1 MKMAH
6 DFMAARLVAQ
16 HCDELLKRGPRPG
29 ERASLLAAWRR
40 DLAQALADD
49 LTGLLSGDRL
59 DVIIG
64 EPESL
69 SGDAALM
76 RIGPVA
82 ANCLLRVGALG
93 GTSTET
99 VLLSADFATAI
110 ALTDR
115 SFGGDGK
122 LGGGVPEQLP
132 RSAALLIEEAAKMI
146 AQAITRVS
154 YGDAPEPLAP
164 VVRGEVIVRS
174 ESAGRLKPFDVDAPC
189 LLFAITIANRQGCEW
204 RLTLAMAAE
213 RLARL
218 LPGAGRPLP
227 LRTARAPADGM
238 AAPFANIPLPLHV
251 VVAEIEL
258 SLARLQAL
266 VPGDCFPLALG
277 RQVPLMVGER
287 VLAHGSIGTSED
299 RMAIRLARLPE
310 SAPVI
315 SPALPAK
322 ALPEGVAP

>member
-16 HCDELLKRGPRPG
+16 HCDALLKRGPRPQ

-49 LTGLLSGDRL
+49 LMGLLSGDRL
-59 DVIIG
+59 DVTIG

-69 SGDAALM
+69 SGEAALM

-82 ANCLLRVGALG
+82 ANCLLRVGGLG
-93 GTSTET
+93 GTSAET
-99 VLLSADFATAI
+99 VLLSADFATAV

-115 SFGGDGK
+115 SFGGEGK
-122 LGGGVPEQLP
+122 MGGGTPEQLP
-132 RSAALLIEEAAKMI
+132 RSAALLIEEAAKLI

-154 YGDAPEPLAP
+154 LGDAPAP
-164 VVRGEVIVRS
+164 SAPFVRGEVIVRS
-174 ESAGRLKPFDVDAPC
+174 ESAGRLKPFGTDAPC
-189 LLFAITIANRQGCEW
+189 LLFAINIANRQGCEW

-213 RLARL
+213 RLERL

-227 LRTARAPADGM
+227 PRAARGPADGM
-238 AAPFANIPLPLHV
+238 AAPFAGIPMPLHV
-251 VVAEIEL
+251 EVAQFEL

-266 VPGDCFPLALG
+266 APGDCFPLALG

-299 RMAIRLARLPE
+299 RMAIQLTRLPD
-310 SAPVI
+310 SSPVI
-315 SPALPAK
+315 SPALP
-322 ALPEGVAP
+322 EGVAP

>member
-6 DFMAARLVAQ
+6 DFMAARFLAE
-16 HCDELLKRGPRPG
+16 HCDELLKRGPRPQ

-49 LTGLLSGDRL
+49 LSGLLSGDRL
-59 DVIIG
+59 DVAIG

-69 SGDAALM
+69 SGEAALM

-82 ANCLLRVGALG
+82 ANCLLRVGGLG
-93 GTSTET
+93 GTSAET
-99 VLLSADFATAI
+99 VLLSTDFATAI

-122 LGGGVPEQLP
+122 TSGGTPEQLP
-132 RSAALLIEEAAKMI
+132 RSAALLIEEAAKLI
-146 AQAITRVS
+146 AQAITRVGL
-154 YGDAPEPLAP
+154 GDAPPQEGAL
-164 VVRGEVIVRS
+164 VRGEVIVRS
-174 ESAGRLKPFDVDAPC
+174 ESAGRLKPFAPDAPC

-213 RLARL
+213 RLERL

-227 LRTARAPADGM
+227 PRVPRGPADGM
-238 AAPFANIPLPLHV
+238 AAPFAGIPMPLHV
-251 VVAEIEL
+251 EVAQIEL

-266 VPGDCFPLALG
+266 SPGDCFPLALG
-277 RQVPLMVGER
+277 RQVPLKVGER

-299 RMAIRLARLPE
+299 RMAIRLTRLPE
-310 SAPVI
+310 TAPVL
-315 SPALPAK
+315 SP